1 LKRWIIATNKEM
13 TAEQVESDFEN
24 YSDDIRWQLVK
35 DRLVKDNDLKVSE
48 EEVVEFAKK
57 QALMQFQQYGMM
69 EVPEEYLTNYAKQ
82 MLENKDEARK
92 IWDRKLD
99 EKVVGYLKNTIK
111 VEEKEIS
118 TEEFNKMFE

>member
-1 LKRWIIATNKEM
+1 MIKKVKEIKL
-13 TAEQVESDFEN
+13 AVIGLGYVGLPLS
-24 YSDDIRWQLVK
+24 
-35 DRLVKDNDLKVSE
+35 
-48 EEVVEFAKK
+48 VEFAKK

-92 IWDRKLD
+92 IWDRKVD
-99 EKVVGYLKNTIK
+99 DKVVDYIKNTIK
-111 VEEKEIS
+111 VEDKEVS